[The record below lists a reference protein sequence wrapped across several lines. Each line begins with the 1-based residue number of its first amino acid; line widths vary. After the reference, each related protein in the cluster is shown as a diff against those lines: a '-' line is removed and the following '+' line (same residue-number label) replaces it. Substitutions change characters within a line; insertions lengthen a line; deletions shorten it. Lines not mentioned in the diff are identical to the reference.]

1 MYEKAHSPP
10 SVGFSMS
17 MNEVITWNVD
27 QIRILDL
34 PSFLYSK
41 DFDIFIFGRK
51 LLNVFQ
57 FTLNTLS
64 V

>member
-1 MYEKAHSPP
+1 MYEKAPP
-10 SVGFSMS
+10 PVGLSMS
-17 MNEVITWNVD
+17 MNEMIAWNVD

-41 DFDIFIFGRK
+41 DFNIIIFGQK
-51 LLNVFQ
+51 LLNVFK